1 MLLKIKKGTAF
12 TSAKRFV
19 WRFQGAILGIL
30 GFCALGAW
38 TQYLEKAKAGDGPRC
53 FTDLPGTWQVYSEE
67 ENPGGGGKTKIP
79 VEKCTIDLL
88 PSGEFIMHNWNLIPY
103 EIQGTALFS
112 SNRISG
118 TWEYEYDCKM
128 DSGYLN
134 LQSNEA
140 DGTQSG
146 FFIGALWTAWRGN
159 NDWFQLLDNKLLIK
173 CAP

>member
-1 MLLKIKKGTAF
+1 MKKGTAF

-38 TQYLEKAKAGDGPRC
+38 AIHRENRNADASQKC

-112 SNRISG
+112 SNCIWG
-118 TWEYEYDCKM
+118 TWEYQYDKKK
-128 DSGYLN
+128 DSGHLN
-134 LQSNEA
+134 LRQSKDA
-140 DGTQSG
+140 CQAQST
-146 FFIGALWTAWRGN
+146 FFIGALWPAWRGK
-159 NDWFQLLDNKLLIK
+159 NDWFHLLKNKLLVK
-173 CAP
+173 CEP